1 MEQGTDLPA
10 GDSGTVPSIQ
20 VALAAL
26 FFFGFA
32 LKRHSCSIQTM
43 ISISMSCI
51 TNAVSYSKVAKS
63 LPFTHKLQG
72 ILGPKKVLSRWQNPF
87 LDYFEH
93 SFLSANEISRFSCNR
108 TLLGLFVSNEISVV
122 TQAP

>member
-51 TNAVSYSKVAKS
+51 TNTVSYSKVAKS

-87 LDYFEH
+87 LDYYEH